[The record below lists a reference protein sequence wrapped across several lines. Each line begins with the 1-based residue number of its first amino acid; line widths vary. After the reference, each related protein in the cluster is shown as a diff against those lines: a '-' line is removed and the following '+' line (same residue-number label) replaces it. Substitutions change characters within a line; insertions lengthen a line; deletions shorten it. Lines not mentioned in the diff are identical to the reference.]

1 MNNRELGKIG
11 ETAALEY
18 IMGCGMKPLA
28 RNYRVGRL
36 GEIDIIAKDGDT
48 LCFIEVKAR
57 RGDRYGTPAEAV
69 SYTKRN
75 TIIRVAQIYIDR
87 FGIHDVPLR
96 FDVIE
101 VYMEPDGG
109 IESVEHIKGAF

>member
-1 MNNRELGKIG
+1 MNNRDLGKIG
-11 ETAALEY
+11 EDAAMKHILNL
-18 IMGCGMKPLA
+18 GMKPLA
-28 RNYRVGRL
+28 KNFRVGRL

-69 SYTKRN
+69 SYAKRN
-75 TIIRVAQIYIDR
+75 TITRIAQIYADR
-87 FGIHDVPLR
+87 HGIYDTPLR

-101 VYMEPDGG
+101 VYMNPDSS
-109 IESVEHIKGAF
+109 IKSVEHIRDAF